1 MEFAQ
6 WIIAV
11 TPPTFFPAKGES
23 IGAKAPV
30 HPDVVVLTKRVWE
43 GRVYPPTPT
52 PTSEVKTGFC

>member
-1 MEFAQ
+1 MDFAQ

-23 IGAKAPV
+23 IGAKAPA
-30 HPDVVVLTKRVWE
+30 HPDVVIETKRVWE
-43 GRVYPPTPT
+43 GRVYPLTPT